1 FQAVSRAPS
10 SKILARHAAQLRIHD
25 FHQAIERLAV
35 AAVPCRQHPGDIV
48 LVLVRHASKS
58 YQKKFT
64 PPLTIRAPVRG
75 LQVDAPKNYW
85 KGKRHEIKNSN
96 HNHRPLDST

>member
-1 FQAVSRAPS
+1 
-10 SKILARHAAQLRIHD
+10 
-25 FHQAIERLAV
+25 
-35 AAVPCRQHPGDIV
+35 V

-64 PPLTIRAPVRG
+64 TPLTVRAPVRG

-85 KGKRHEIKNSN
+85 KGKQHEIENSN
-96 HNHRPLDST
+96 HNHRPLTQLVTLASFVILALPELGSDLGVGL